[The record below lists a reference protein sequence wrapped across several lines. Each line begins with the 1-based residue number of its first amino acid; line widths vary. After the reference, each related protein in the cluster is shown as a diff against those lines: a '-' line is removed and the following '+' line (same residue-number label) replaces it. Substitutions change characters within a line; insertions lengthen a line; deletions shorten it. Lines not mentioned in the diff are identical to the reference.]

1 MNSVEDVA
9 KLLEEFVEREESQ
22 KYLAIMLG
30 RTGFGSKM
38 QVGKSEAKETG
49 EQRDCVY
56 FMKTLKLLMMLR
68 GSMKR

>member
-1 MNSVEDVA
+1 VNSVEDVA

-38 QVGKSEAKETG
+38 QVGKSEPKRRG
-49 EQRDCVY
+49 EERDCVY
-56 FMKTLKLLMMLR
+56 FTMTLKLPMMLR
-68 GSMKR
+68 V